1 MQSQLDRQYLELGR
15 HAKVELT
22 YLGGVAMN
30 DGNAAALLVRRG
42 AAGSMNNT
50 VVWRR
55 YVQLDRV
62 RGVRRN
68 PGFREYWHVET

>member
-22 YLGGVAMN
+22 YRDGVAMN
-30 DGNAAALLVRRG
+30 DGKVAALLVRRG

-50 VVWRR
+50 VARR
-55 YVQLDRV
+55 FYVQFDRV
-62 RGVRRN
+62 RGVRRDQD
-68 PGFREYWHVET
+68 

>member
-15 HAKVELT
+15 HAKVEMT
-22 YLGGVAMN
+22 YLNGVAMN

-50 VVWRR
+50 VVWR
-55 YVQLDRV
+55 LDRV

-68 PGFREYWHVET
+68 PGFREY